1 MSMAPPPVIGAP
13 SGSDLTAARYRLFG
27 LVRDVRVEAQHLL
40 RALKPVRTALELTDS
55 GARAAELQAALPDT
69 AAVLIESRGEVDA
82 RLAALRQLVED
93 QPRVYDEAGDAIAQ
107 IENRWRE
114 LERRL
119 DWGISP
125 AADEVARRIAGIDDL
140 VRQIEWQAAIITI
153 PIRVAQHLRTKRV
166 GGQVHFHDAFRDEV
180 DDEALRVEL
189 LRYLREHA
197 STFSGVVDVP
207 SGVIYRIGPTAA
219 RRVASWLAIIA
230 LATVG
235 AYAFVYILTHGLP
248 AIQLSFTGLAGLS
261 AARFPELMGAW
272 WALLT
277 GALAHVIVEAIKQD
291 QRSDAASFRAL
302 EDWFVW
308 VHVRET
314 ALVVGVLS
322 LFAILAGL
330 ALLMPEAGALTFV
343 AAFGAGYS
351 FDSILGLFVTRFD
364 GSANVAAQLVTGRL
378 AGGTTP

>member
-1 MSMAPPPVIGAP
+1 MRSPR
-13 SGSDLTAARYRLFG
+13 S
-27 LVRDVRVEAQHLL
+27 
-40 RALKPVRTALELTDS
+40 RTAGASWSAGLT
-55 GARAAELQAALPDT
+55 GAT
-69 AAVLIESRGEVDA
+69 
-82 RLAALRQLVED
+82 
-93 QPRVYDEAGDAIAQ
+93 
-107 IENRWRE
+107 
-114 LERRL
+114 
-119 DWGISP
+119 SP
-125 AADEVARRIAGIDDL
+125 APELVAGRLAGIDEL
-140 VRQIEWQAAIITI
+140 VREIEWQAAIVTI

-166 GGQVHFHDAFRDEV
+166 GGQVHFHDAFRDEIE
-180 DDEALRVEL
+180 DEARRVEL

-197 STFSGVVDVP
+197 ATFSGVVDVP

-219 RRVASWLAIIA
+219 RRVASWVAIIA

-235 AYAFVYILTHGLP
+235 AYAFVYTLTHGVP
-248 AIQLSFTGLAGLS
+248 AIELSFTGLPGLG

-314 ALVVGVLS
+314 ALIVGVLS
-322 LFAILAGL
+322 LFAILVGL
-330 ALLMPEAGALTFV
+330 ALVMPEPGALTFV

-364 GSANVAAQLVTGRL
+364 GNAKAAAGLVTARL
-378 AGGTTP
+378 TGGTTP

>member
-1 MSMAPPPVIGAP
+1 MTLAPPPVIGAP
-13 SGSDLTAARYRLFG
+13 SGSDLSAARYRLFG
-27 LVRDVRVEAQHLL
+27 LVRDVRVEAQHLI
-40 RALKPVRTALELTDS
+40 RTLAPIRSALELADPV
-55 GARAAELQAALPDT
+55 ARAAELQAALPDT
-69 AAVLIESRGEVDA
+69 RAVLLESRAEVDA
-82 RLAALRQLVED
+82 RLSALRQLVED

-119 DWGISP
+119 DWGASP
-125 AADEVARRIAGIDDL
+125 APDEVARRIAGIDDV
-140 VRQIEWQAAIITI
+140 VRQVEWQAAIITI
-153 PIRVAQHLRTKRV
+153 PVRVAQHLRTKRV

-197 STFSGVVDVP
+197 ATFSGVVDVP

-219 RRVASWLAIIA
+219 RRAASWVAIIA

-235 AYAFVYILTHGLP
+235 AYAFVYTLTHGLP

-261 AARFPELMGAW
+261 DARFPELMGAW

-314 ALVVGVLS
+314 ALIVGVLS
-322 LFAILAGL
+322 LFAILVGL
-330 ALLMPEAGALTFV
+330 ALLMPEPGALTFV

-351 FDSILGLFVTRFD
+351 FDSILGLFMTRFD
-364 GSANVAAQLVTGRL
+364 GSGKAAAQLVAGRL